1 MNASID
7 GTKQKRHVIVV
18 GFPGAG
24 KSMLANCLFNRRGTL
39 YHVKHYPL
47 PTSFSLY
54 ACSVKPTIISN
65 DEFVIVDTVGFGDW
79 HFNQTSVIEEFKQGL
94 ALLDNK
100 VDLVLFVMKLDRIG
114 DYVAD
119 FFQILHKELF
129 RNYIHNNSVLVC
141 SECRKGWLAANRGK
155 NEPLNRVL
163 NMCSNRGVELQLDFN
178 IPDVE
183 MQLHERDFFESYN
196 ERSRQKEIDALIA
209 YLNGLSGLRRVDLS
223 EFFKEHISLK
233 LIEENGAELARTSL
247 WQSFF
252 DTLVNRINGKSPHSV
267 KAKALDKK
275 CLVSF
280 QLEVASDAN

>member
-79 HFNQTSVIEEFKQGL
+79 RFNQTSVIEEFKKGL

-100 VDLVLFVMKLDRIG
+100 VDLVLFVMKPDRIG
-114 DYVAD
+114 HYVAD
-119 FFQILHKELF
+119 FFEQKDDVLF
-129 RNYIHNNSVLVC
+129 HGLVRNNSLIVC
-141 SECRKGWLAANRGK
+141 SGSRKGWLAVKRVK

-163 NMCSNRGVELQLDFN
+163 NMCSNRSVEFKLDL
-178 IPDVE
+178 PKR
-183 MQLHERDFFESYN
+183 MR
-196 ERSRQKEIDALIA
+196 LI
-209 YLNGLSGLRRVDLS
+209 GLC
-223 EFFKEHISLK
+223 
-233 LIEENGAELARTSL
+233 
-247 WQSFF
+247 
-252 DTLVNRINGKSPHSV
+252 DTLESLNEQSPKGDRRAYRLLEQFELEKGQLNRP
-267 KAKALDKK
+267 
-275 CLVSF
+275 F
-280 QLEVASDAN
+280 QRAHLAQTYQGERC